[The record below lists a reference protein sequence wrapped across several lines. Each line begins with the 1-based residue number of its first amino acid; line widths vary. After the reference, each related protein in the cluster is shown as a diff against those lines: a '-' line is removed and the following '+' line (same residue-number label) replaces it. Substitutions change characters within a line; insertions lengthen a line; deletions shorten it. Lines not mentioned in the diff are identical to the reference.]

1 MKIYIAVT
9 DKQRQLIIDA
19 FKITPR
25 MVRYALSYDSDT
37 NLAKR
42 IRKLALEAG
51 GVRMVTVA
59 EIECIFDSYGNMT
72 QLMPNGAVIEISKE
86 TGDAKVFMKGKLKIH
101 VDDIRIREI
110 GALQKAASELK

>member
-1 MKIYIAVT
+1 MKKFIAVT
-9 DKQRQLIIDA
+9 EKQRQLIIDA

-51 GVRMVTVA
+51 GVRMVSDA
-59 EIECIFDSYGNMT
+59 DCIKS
-72 QLMPNGAVIEISKE
+72 
-86 TGDAKVFMKGKLKIH
+86 
-101 VDDIRIREI
+101 
-110 GALQKAASELK
+110 